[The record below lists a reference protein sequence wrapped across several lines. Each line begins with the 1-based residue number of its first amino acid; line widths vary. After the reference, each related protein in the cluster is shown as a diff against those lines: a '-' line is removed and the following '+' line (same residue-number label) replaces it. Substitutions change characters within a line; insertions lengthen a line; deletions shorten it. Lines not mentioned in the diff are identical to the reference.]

1 MKRTAEKETT
11 HEPLFHVTKRDVFP
25 WKKSVMI
32 RVIAFAAA
40 LLFCALVSLLVIGAN
55 PVDFFSA
62 IFKGS
67 FGTPRRIWKLLK
79 DIAILLCISLAVTPA
94 FRMRFWNIGAEGQ
107 VLVSAL
113 ACSAC
118 MYYLGGKIPEVLLI
132 LLMFVCSIAAGALWG
147 LIPAIFKALWNT
159 NETLFTLMMNYVA
172 TYLVAFA
179 LIKWTPDGSSSLGIL
194 QHGHLPKI
202 FNEYL
207 LIIIVV
213 LVLTVGMYIY
223 LNTSKHGYEVSVV
236 GESEKTARYIGINVK
251 KVVIRTMVLSGA
263 ICGLAGFLIVGGLDH
278 SVTTETVGGR
288 GFTAIMVSWLAK
300 FNPFLMLLTSF
311 LLVFL
316 DQGAAQISQDFDI
329 SSAFPDIVVG
339 IILFFII
346 GSEFFIRYKLNFRK
360 SHKKAAVNE
369 KTEGEEK
376 ANG

>member
-147 LIPAIFKALWNT
+147 FIPAIFKALWNT

-194 QHGHLPKI
+194 PHGHLPKI

-213 LVLTVGMYIY
+213 LVLMVGMYIY

-263 ICGLAGFLIVGGLDH
+263 IFGLAGFLIVGGLDH

>member
-194 QHGHLPKI
+194 PHGHLPKI

>member
-194 QHGHLPKI
+194 PHGHLPKF

-213 LVLTVGMYIY
+213 LVLMVGMYIY

>member
-179 LIKWTPDGSSSLGIL
+179 LIKWTPDGSSSRGIL

>member
-147 LIPAIFKALWNT
+147 FIPAIFKALWNT

>member
-147 LIPAIFKALWNT
+147 FIPAIFKALWNT

-213 LVLTVGMYIY
+213 LVLMVGMYIY

-263 ICGLAGFLIVGGLDH
+263 ICGLAGFLIVSGLDH

>member
-132 LLMFVCSIAAGALWG
+132 LLMLVCSIAAGALWG
-147 LIPAIFKALWNT
+147 LIPAVFKSLWNT

-213 LVLTVGMYIY
+213 LVLMVGMYIY

>member
-194 QHGHLPKI
+194 PHGHLPKI

-251 KVVIRTMVLSGA
+251 KVVVRTMVLSGA